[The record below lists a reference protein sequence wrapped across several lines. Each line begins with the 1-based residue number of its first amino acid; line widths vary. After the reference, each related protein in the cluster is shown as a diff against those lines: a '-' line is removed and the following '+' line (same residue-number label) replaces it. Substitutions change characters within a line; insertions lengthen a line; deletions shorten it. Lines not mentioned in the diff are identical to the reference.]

1 VSATPEHP
9 TKRQLREFIR
19 AEDGPRETERVREHL
34 LSGCLSCLRF
44 LRRYVAELREWPG
57 RDLAAVL
64 EGSREGNLTERIRRI
79 ERRSER
85 QVVLVDAERQ
95 AAPALFGEL
104 MLLSPD
110 DRRTAV
116 RSEERYQLYG
126 LAEVLTRASRE
137 ACFSD
142 LAQAAEFGELA
153 REVADTL
160 HRGGYPP
167 GLVVDGLALAWAA
180 LGNAH
185 RARTE
190 LTEAEWAL
198 WTARE
203 LLAQGSQDRSVR
215 AEILSLEGSLRTDQ
229 AQFDEAVAVLEEAA
243 ALYRADGS
251 EEREG
256 KVLVQLGNAAGER
269 GDVERAVALL
279 EQARQKLG
287 RDLPGELP
295 LIAAQALVD
304 WLVGTGK
311 TAAAR
316 RVLDEIREESRG
328 RELSFFL
335 RQRVEWVA
343 ARLVWSEGDLERA
356 ERELRAVRERYR
368 ESEQAYR
375 YCLVSLDLAG
385 LLLEQSGRT
394 AEVRGLAHEMLPV
407 FQTRRIHNHALAALV
422 LFQRAAEAETVTV
435 ALIRDLGRYLR
446 HAQNNP
452 YLAYPS
458 AV

>member
-1 VSATPEHP
+1 MNDRSTEHP
-9 TKRQLREFIR
+9 SDETLEHLAAGRK
-19 AEDGPRETERVREHL
+19 AEDSAPAKAHLDAGCVHCATKLRPRLGEEMRRLNALIRKVFLSDPEATAEERRELVRRTLAWRALGETERETAPEL
-34 LSGCLSCLRF
+34 LDSLLALST
-44 LRRYVAELREWPG
+44 A
-57 RDLAAVL
+57 
-64 EGSREGNLTERIRRI
+64 
-79 ERRSER
+79 ERREAIRLEPRYASHGLALH
-85 QVVLVDAERQ
+85 LVDAAR
-95 AAPALFGEL
+95 AAGFRDP
-104 MLLSPD
+104 
-110 DRRTAV
+110 
-116 RSEERYQLYG
+116 
-126 LAEVLTRASRE
+126 
-137 ACFSD
+137 
-142 LAQAAEFGELA
+142 AQALELA
-153 REVADTL
+153 KLATEVAERLEPVGFPRRIAADAQ
-160 HRGGYPP
+160 
-167 GLVVDGLALAWAA
+167 ALAWASVS
-180 LGNAH
+180 NAY
-185 RARTE
+185 RISAE
-190 LTEAEWAL
+190 LIEAERAMKS
-198 WTARE
+198 AKR
-203 LLAQGSQDRSVR
+203 LLAQGTGHPDTR
-215 AEILSLEGSLRTDQ
+215 AEVLSLEGSLRTDE
-229 AQFDEAVAVLEEAA
+229 ARFDEAVAALEEAA
-243 ALYRADGS
+243 RIYQAFGNREL
-251 EEREG
+251 EG
-256 KVLVQLGNAAGER
+256 KILVQLGNAAGEG

-287 RDLPGELP
+287 RDFPGELL

-452 YLAYPS
+452 YLAFQS
-458 AV
+458 AS